1 MISEPLEEMKKI
13 YTFIHEDFA
22 DQTKNAMKAWQEEN
36 KHEMGSH
43 KYSLEEYGLSKDEIE
58 EKFKIYIDAYIGK
71 A

>member
-22 DQTKNAMKAWQEEN
+22 DQTENAMKAWQEEN

-58 EKFKIYIDAYIGK
+58 KKFKTYIDTYIGEI
-71 A
+71 